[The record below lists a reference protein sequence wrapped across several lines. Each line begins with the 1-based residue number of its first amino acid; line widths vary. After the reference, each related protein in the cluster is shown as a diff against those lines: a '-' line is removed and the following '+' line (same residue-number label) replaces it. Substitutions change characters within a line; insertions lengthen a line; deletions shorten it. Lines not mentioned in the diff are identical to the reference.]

1 MTKALVMFSGGLDS
15 LLAIKILEKQWID
28 CTALT
33 FVTPFFGK
41 TKAEKQAE
49 KFWIKFM
56 AIDVSNEH
64 FEVLKNPVYWY
75 GKHLNPCIDCH
86 GFMFCTAWKIADEQW
101 FDIIASWE
109 VLWQRPMSQ
118 NKQALQNV
126 RKLTWRDI
134 LRPMSAKLLEPTSYE
149 ELWLVDR
156 EQLLDIQWRWRNRQ
170 IELAD
175 QFWLKDFESPG
186 WWCLLTEWGY
196 TDKLKLLLE
205 KFPEDTLPLDAEL
218 IKHGR
223 IKIFD
228 RGFWIMW
235 RDSES
240 NQKLISLIEGND
252 KYSLIELLN
261 ITWPSCVVK
270 TINQS
275 LIMESELKDR
285 YIEKVSKLQ
294 NAKEFQLKTKKVE

>member
-1 MTKALVMFSGGLDS
+1 MTKALVMFSWGLDS

-56 AIDVSNEH
+56 AVDVSDPH

-86 GFMFCTAWKIADEQW
+86 GFMFRTAWKIADEQW

-118 NKQALQNV
+118 NKQALWNV

-134 LRPMSAKLLEPTSYE
+134 LRPMSAKLLETTSYE
-149 ELWLVDR
+149 ESWLIDR
-156 EQLLDIQWRWRNRQ
+156 EQLLDIQWRWRTRQ
-170 IELAD
+170 LGLAEE
-175 QFWLKDFESPG
+175 FWLENFESPG
-186 WWCLLTEWGY
+186 WWCLLTEWWY
-196 TDKLKLLLE
+196 TDKLKSLLE
-205 KFPEDTLPLDAEL
+205 KLPKDILPLDAEL

-223 IKIFD
+223 LKVFD
-228 RGFWIMW
+228 RGFAIMW
-235 RDSES
+235 RDQES
-240 NQKLISLIEGND
+240 NIQLIELTKNND
-252 KYSLIELLN
+252 KYKLIELKD
-261 ITWPSCVVK
+261 TTGPSCIIK
-270 TINQS
+270 IIKNSDT
-275 LIMESELKDR
+275 LIQDMTDWYK
-285 YIEKVSKLQ
+285 EKVSKLKLVE
-294 NAKEFQLKTKKVE
+294 NIEFK